1 MQLLMLL
8 EKILTWSNIS
18 FLFLFRMQFEPP
30 EVEYHGGHT
39 NQKLAIVEGD
49 LECAEI

>member
-1 MQLLMLL
+1 MQLLMPL
-8 EKILTWSNIS
+8 EKPAARSDIS

-30 EVEYHGGHT
+30 KVEDHGGHT

-49 LECAEI
+49 LGCAEM